1 MTNRAGWP
9 GGAKTR
15 LRKAYVAANLNT
27 GYLAEQG
34 TRQSEAAAK
43 VSARRGLV
51 FSPRFNRA
59 GFEPLRGRATSL
71 HFKRL
76 RRGKHAGR
84 CNPHAWLKSDAIQG
98 WEIATDVRAEI
109 FAPPGTLPNL
119 SFVICHLSFHGA
131 QRDCAMHHEKPL
143 ERSRRRPL

>member
-34 TRQSEAAAK
+34 RAK
-43 VSARRGLV
+43 AKRRRVSARRGLV

-76 RRGKHAGR
+76 EEENTLGDATRTHGS
-84 CNPHAWLKSDAIQG
+84 NP
-98 WEIATDVRAEI
+98 T
-109 FAPPGTLPNL
+109 
-119 SFVICHLSFHGA
+119 
-131 QRDCAMHHEKPL
+131 
-143 ERSRRRPL
+143 RSRDGR